1 MITPT
6 LIQKIGDAMKAHDAV
21 RVSTLRGLSSELK
34 NAKINI
40 YDPNAETQRELTEA
54 EEIAVIR
61 KEAKKRKEAID
72 AYEKVTDK
80 ESVRERIDQET
91 KELAILQEYLP
102 PEISQDEIIKLVDA
116 AILELKV
123 SSISDM
129 GKVIGLV
136 KSKSPGVDGSTLAE
150 IVKQKLL
157 S

>member
-1 MITPT
+1 MT
-6 LIQKIGDAMKAHDAV
+6 KAKQHELNDEEE
-21 RVSTLRGLSSELK
+21 LS
-34 NAKINI
+34 
-40 YDPNAETQRELTEA
+40 
-54 EEIAVIR
+54 VVR

-116 AILELKV
+116 AILELNV